1 MSHSRN
7 MFTIKV
13 CKTASEFEKAKKITK
28 DYIEWL
34 GMDLKFQNIEHE
46 LAGFNVMYSPPKGRY
61 LIAITENGDVA
72 GGVGMRKFGTEICEM
87 KRLFVYTEYLRQGLG
102 EELCRELIRQAKKFG
117 YKKMRLDTIG
127 RLKAANKLYD
137 KLGFY
142 EIEAYTEN
150 PDKTARFFEF
160 KL

>member
-1 MSHSRN
+1 

-13 CKTASEFEKAKKITK
+13 CKKVSEFGIAKKITK

-72 GGVGMRKFGTEICEM
+72 GGVGMRKFGAEICEM
-87 KRLFVYTEYLRQGLG
+87 KRLFVYTEYPRQGLG
-102 EELCRELIRQAKKFG
+102 EELCRELIRQAKKIG

-142 EIEAYTEN
+142 EIEPYREN
-150 PDKTARFFEF
+150 PDKTARFFEY